1 MRLRIFVGLLWVS
14 LGVALVLGQSQ
25 AQSSFIAYAEL
36 ESSIN
41 PITKDFLLRVITEAH
56 RDGASLL
63 VIRLDTPGG
72 LLESTKDMVTAILNS
87 PIPIVIWVGPAGA
100 RAASAGAFI
109 TMAADIAAMAE
120 GTNIGSSTPISLGPA
135 PGEGE
140 SQDDPARKKILE
152 FVASEARKIAEK
164 RGRSKEWAEKFVLEG
179 KSLTAQEALQ
189 NNIIN
194 LIANSRE
201 ELLKQLDGYEL
212 QRDGQTVR
220 LQTAGMPLKIYE
232 RTFKEQV
239 MNYLADPNV
248 VYLLLTIGIYALIA
262 EFFTP
267 GFGVGIGGAIC
278 LLLALLGLQVLP
290 FNIAGL
296 AFILLGAALMVID
309 LFTPTHL
316 ALTVGGVIS
325 LLIGSFMLFNFESF
339 EAPALGLAR
348 QYLCDRGDDHG
359 AICLYDHEGAL
370 DPAQA
375 GGHGQGRDDWG
386 RRHGTGRAQP
396 HGDGLRHGGVLE
408 GHSSRWADQGRRG
421 RARRAHREREAHRA
435 ESLILRRV
443 SCRRPWGSWGHLSSS
458 P

>member
-140 SQDDPARKKILE
+140 SQDNSARKKILE

-220 LQTAGMPLKIYE
+220 LQTAGMPLKTYE

-325 LLIGSFMLFNFESF
+325 LLIGSFMLFDFKGF
-339 EAPALGLAR
+339 EAPALGLSPVNIFVTVGTITALFVFMITKGLLIQRKPVATGKEGMIGAVGTAR
-348 QYLCDRGDDHG
+348 DELNPTGMVFVMGEYWR
-359 AICLYDHEGAL
+359 ATAL
-370 DPAQA
+370 DGPIKA
-375 GGHGQGRDDWG
+375 GEAVR
-386 RRHGTGRAQP
+386 
-396 HGDGLRHGGVLE
+396 V
-408 GHSSRWADQGRRG
+408 
-421 RARRAHREREAHRA
+421 ERIENGK
-435 ESLILRRV
+435 LIVRKA
-443 SCRRPWGSWGHLSSS
+443 
-458 P
+458 

>member
-135 PGEGE
+135 PSEGE
-140 SQDDPARKKILE
+140 SQDNSARKKILE

-220 LQTAGMPLKIYE
+220 LQTAGMPLKTYE

-316 ALTVGGVIS
+316 ALTLGGVIS
-325 LLIGSFMLFNFESF
+325 LLIGSFMLFDFKGF
-339 EAPALGLAR
+339 EAPALGLSPVNIFVTVGTITAIFVFMVTKGLLIQRKPVATGKEGMIGAVGTAR
-348 QYLCDRGDDHG
+348 DELNPTGMVFVMGEYWR
-359 AICLYDHEGAL
+359 ATAL
-370 DPAQA
+370 DGPIKA
-375 GGHGQGRDDWG
+375 GEAVR
-386 RRHGTGRAQP
+386 
-396 HGDGLRHGGVLE
+396 V
-408 GHSSRWADQGRRG
+408 
-421 RARRAHREREAHRA
+421 ERIENGK
-435 ESLILRRV
+435 LIVRKA
-443 SCRRPWGSWGHLSSS
+443 
-458 P
+458 

>member
-1 MRLRIFVGLLWVS
+1 
-14 LGVALVLGQSQ
+14 LGIALALGQPQ
-25 AQSSFIAYAEL
+25 AQPSFIAYAEL

-41 PITKDFLLRVITEAH
+41 PITKDFLLRVIAEAH

-87 PIPIVIWVGPAGA
+87 PIPIVIWVGPGGA

-194 LIANSRE
+194 LIANSRD

-212 QRDGQTVR
+212 QRDGVR

-325 LLIGSFMLFNFESF
+325 LLIGSFMLFDFKGF
-339 EAPALGLAR
+339 EAPALGLSPVNIFVTVGTITAIFVFMVTKGLLIQRKPVATGKEGMIGAAGTAR
-348 QYLCDRGDDHG
+348 DELNPTGMVFVQGEYWLAT
-359 AICLYDHEGAL
+359 AIDGPIKPGEAVRVERIEN
-370 DPAQA
+370 
-375 GGHGQGRDDWG
+375 GR
-386 RRHGTGRAQP
+386 
-396 HGDGLRHGGVLE
+396 
-408 GHSSRWADQGRRG
+408 
-421 RARRAHREREAHRA
+421 
-435 ESLILRRV
+435 LIVRKA
-443 SCRRPWGSWGHLSSS
+443 
-458 P
+458 

>member
-135 PGEGE
+135 PSEGE
-140 SQDDPARKKILE
+140 SQDNSARKKILE

-220 LQTAGMPLKIYE
+220 LQTAGMPLKTYE

-296 AFILLGAALMVID
+296 AFILFGVALMVID

-316 ALTVGGVIS
+316 ALTLGGVIS
-325 LLIGSFMLFNFESF
+325 LLIGSFMLFDFKGF
-339 EAPALGLAR
+339 EAPALGLSPVNIFVTVGTITAIFVFMVTKGLLIQRKPVATGKEGMIGAVGTAR
-348 QYLCDRGDDHG
+348 DELNPTGMVFVMGEYWR
-359 AICLYDHEGAL
+359 ATAL
-370 DPAQA
+370 DGPIKA
-375 GGHGQGRDDWG
+375 GEAVR
-386 RRHGTGRAQP
+386 
-396 HGDGLRHGGVLE
+396 V
-408 GHSSRWADQGRRG
+408 
-421 RARRAHREREAHRA
+421 ERIENGK
-435 ESLILRRV
+435 LIVRKA
-443 SCRRPWGSWGHLSSS
+443 
-458 P
+458 

>member
-56 RDGASLL
+56 RYGASLL

-179 KSLTAQEALQ
+179 KSLTAKEALQ

-339 EAPALGLAR
+339 EAPALGLSPVNIFVTVGTITALFVFMITKGLLIQRKPVATGKEGMIGAVGTAR
-348 QYLCDRGDDHG
+348 DELNPTGMVFVMGEYWR
-359 AICLYDHEGAL
+359 ATAL
-370 DPAQA
+370 DGPIKA
-375 GGHGQGRDDWG
+375 GEAVR
-386 RRHGTGRAQP
+386 
-396 HGDGLRHGGVLE
+396 V
-408 GHSSRWADQGRRG
+408 
-421 RARRAHREREAHRA
+421 ERIENGK
-435 ESLILRRV
+435 LIVRKA
-443 SCRRPWGSWGHLSSS
+443 
-458 P
+458 

>member
-1 MRLRIFVGLLWVS
+1 MMRLRIVAGLVLMS
-14 LGVALVLGQSQ
+14 LGVASVLGQSQ

-41 PITKDFLLRVITEAH
+41 PITKDFLLRVIAEAH

-135 PGEGE
+135 PSEGE
-140 SQDDPARKKILE
+140 QPSQDDPARKKILE

-164 RGRSKEWAEKFVLEG
+164 RGRSKEWAERFVLEG
-179 KSLTAQEALQ
+179 KSLTAKEALE

-201 ELLKQLDGYEL
+201 DLLKQLDGYEL
-212 QRDGQTVR
+212 QRDDQTVR
-220 LQTAGMPLKIYE
+220 LQTAAVPLKTYE

-278 LLLALLGLQVLP
+278 LLLALLGLQILP
-290 FNIAGL
+290 VNVAGL
-296 AFILLGAALMVID
+296 VFILLGAALMVID

-316 ALTVGGVIS
+316 ALTIGGVIS
-325 LLIGSFMLFNFESF
+325 LLIGSFMLFDFKSF
-339 EAPALGLAR
+339 EAPALGLSPITIVATVGTVTALFIFMVTKGLLIQRKPVATGKEGMIGMVGTAR
-348 QYLCDRGDDHG
+348 DELNPTGMVFVMGEYWRATAVDGP
-359 AICLYDHEGAL
+359 IK
-370 DPAQA
+370 A
-375 GGHGQGRDDWG
+375 GEAVR
-386 RRHGTGRAQP
+386 
-396 HGDGLRHGGVLE
+396 V
-408 GHSSRWADQGRRG
+408 
-421 RARRAHREREAHRA
+421 ERIENGK
-435 ESLILRRV
+435 LIVRKA
-443 SCRRPWGSWGHLSSS
+443 
-458 P
+458 

>member
-140 SQDDPARKKILE
+140 SQDNSARKKILE

-179 KSLTAQEALQ
+179 KSLTAKEALQ

-325 LLIGSFMLFNFESF
+325 LLIGSFMLFDFKGF
-339 EAPALGLAR
+339 EAPALGLSPINIFVTVGTITALFVFMITKGLLIQRKPVATGKEGMIGAVGTAR
-348 QYLCDRGDDHG
+348 DELNPTGMVFVMGEYWR
-359 AICLYDHEGAL
+359 ATAL
-370 DPAQA
+370 DGPIKA
-375 GGHGQGRDDWG
+375 GEAVR
-386 RRHGTGRAQP
+386 
-396 HGDGLRHGGVLE
+396 V
-408 GHSSRWADQGRRG
+408 
-421 RARRAHREREAHRA
+421 ERIENGK
-435 ESLILRRV
+435 LIVRKA
-443 SCRRPWGSWGHLSSS
+443 
-458 P
+458 

>member
-1 MRLRIFVGLLWVS
+1 MRRVAQISLGIGLLG
-14 LGVALVLGQSQ
+14 LGVALTMGQPQ
-25 AQSSFIAYAEL
+25 APTSLIAYTEL
-36 ESSIN
+36 DSSIN
-41 PITKDFLLRVITEAH
+41 PITKDFLLRVITEAQ
-56 RDGASLL
+56 RDSASFLL
-63 VIRLDTPGG
+63 VRLDTPGG

-87 PIPIVIWVGPAGA
+87 PIPIVIWVGPGGA

-120 GTNIGSSTPISLGPA
+120 GTNIGSSTPVSLA
-135 PGEGE
+135 PSEGE
-140 SQDDPARKKILE
+140 QPDDPARKKILE

-179 KSLTAQEALQ
+179 KSLTAREALE

-212 QRDGQTVR
+212 QRDGQTIR
-220 LQTAGMPLKIYE
+220 LQTSGVPLRVYE
-232 RTFKEQV
+232 RTLKEQV

-290 FNIAGL
+290 FNVAGL

-309 LFTPTHL
+309 IFTPTHL
-316 ALTVGGVIS
+316 ALTIGGVIS
-325 LLIGSFMLFNFESF
+325 LLIGSFMLFNIESF
-339 EAPALGLAR
+339 EAPALSISPINIVVTVGTITTIFVFMITKGLLIQRKPVVTGKEGMIGAVGTAR
-348 QYLCDRGDDHG
+348 DELNPTGIVFVQGEYWL
-359 AICLYDHEGAL
+359 ATAL
-370 DPAQA
+370 DGPIKP
-375 GGHGQGRDDWG
+375 GESVRVERIENGKLVV
-386 RRHGTGRAQP
+386 RRT
-396 HGDGLRHGGVLE
+396 
-408 GHSSRWADQGRRG
+408 
-421 RARRAHREREAHRA
+421 
-435 ESLILRRV
+435 
-443 SCRRPWGSWGHLSSS
+443 
-458 P
+458 

>member
-140 SQDDPARKKILE
+140 SQDNSARKKILE

-220 LQTAGMPLKIYE
+220 LQTAGMPLKTYE

-248 VYLLLTIGIYALIA
+248 VYLLLMIGIYALIA

-290 FNIAGL
+290 LNVAGL

-309 LFTPTHL
+309 LFAPTHL
-316 ALTVGGVIS
+316 ALTIGGVIS
-325 LLIGSFMLFNFESF
+325 LLIGSFMLFNFKGF
-339 EAPALGLAR
+339 EAPALGLSPVNIFVTVGTITALFVFMITKGLLIQRKPVATGKEGMIGAVGTAR
-348 QYLCDRGDDHG
+348 DELNPTGMVFVMGEYWR
-359 AICLYDHEGAL
+359 ATAL
-370 DPAQA
+370 DGPIKA
-375 GGHGQGRDDWG
+375 GEAVR
-386 RRHGTGRAQP
+386 
-396 HGDGLRHGGVLE
+396 V
-408 GHSSRWADQGRRG
+408 
-421 RARRAHREREAHRA
+421 ERIENGK
-435 ESLILRRV
+435 LIVRKA
-443 SCRRPWGSWGHLSSS
+443 
-458 P
+458 

>member
-1 MRLRIFVGLLWVS
+1 MLSRHLHHCSMRHVIRVGLGLIS
-14 LGVALVLGQSQ
+14 LGLGVALALGQPQ
-25 AQSSFIAYAEL
+25 APTPLVAYSEL

-41 PITKDFLLRVITEAH
+41 PITKDFLLRIIAEAH

-72 LLESTKDMVTAILNS
+72 LLESTKDMVTAILNA
-87 PIPIVIWVGPAGA
+87 PIPIVVWVGPAGA

-120 GTNIGSSTPISLGPA
+120 GTNIGSSTPISMG

-140 SQDDPARKKILE
+140 QPSSEDPARRKILE

-179 KSLTAQEALQ
+179 KSLTAKEALQ

-201 ELLKQLDGYEL
+201 ELLARLDGYEL
-212 QRDGQTVR
+212 QRDGQTIRV
-220 LQTAGMPLKIYE
+220 QTSGVALKTYE
-232 RTFKEQV
+232 RTFKELV

-290 FNIAGL
+290 FNVAGL
-296 AFILLGAALMVID
+296 AFMLLGAALMVID

-316 ALTVGGVIS
+316 ALTIGGVIS

-339 EAPALGLAR
+339 EAPALSISPISIFATVGTITALFVFMVTKGLLIQRKPVATGKEGMIGAVGTAR
-348 QYLCDRGDDHG
+348 DELNPTGMVFITGEYWRATAVDGPIKPGESVRVER
-359 AICLYDHEGAL
+359 IEN
-370 DPAQA
+370 
-375 GGHGQGRDDWG
+375 
-386 RRHGTGRAQP
+386 GT
-396 HGDGLRHGGVLE
+396 LIV
-408 GHSSRWADQGRRG
+408 
-421 RARRAHREREAHRA
+421 RRA
-435 ESLILRRV
+435 
-443 SCRRPWGSWGHLSSS
+443 
-458 P
+458 

>member
-1 MRLRIFVGLLWVS
+1 
-14 LGVALVLGQSQ
+14 VLGQSQ

-140 SQDDPARKKILE
+140 SQDNSARKKILE

-220 LQTAGMPLKIYE
+220 LQTAGMPLKTYE

-309 LFTPTHL
+309 LFAPTHL

-325 LLIGSFMLFNFESF
+325 LLIGSFMLFNFEGF
-339 EAPALGLAR
+339 EAPALGLSPVNIFVTVGTITALFVFMITKGLLIQRKPVATGKEGMIGAVGTAR
-348 QYLCDRGDDHG
+348 DELNPTGMVFVMGEYWR
-359 AICLYDHEGAL
+359 ATAL
-370 DPAQA
+370 DGPIKA
-375 GGHGQGRDDWG
+375 GEAVR
-386 RRHGTGRAQP
+386 
-396 HGDGLRHGGVLE
+396 V
-408 GHSSRWADQGRRG
+408 
-421 RARRAHREREAHRA
+421 ERIENGK
-435 ESLILRRV
+435 LIVRKA
-443 SCRRPWGSWGHLSSS
+443 
-458 P
+458 

>member
-1 MRLRIFVGLLWVS
+1 
-14 LGVALVLGQSQ
+14 VLGQSQ

-135 PGEGE
+135 PSEGE
-140 SQDDPARKKILE
+140 SQDNSARKKILE

-220 LQTAGMPLKIYE
+220 LQTAGMPLKTYE

-296 AFILLGAALMVID
+296 AFILFGVALMVID

-316 ALTVGGVIS
+316 ALTLGGVIS
-325 LLIGSFMLFNFESF
+325 LLIGSFMLFDFKGF
-339 EAPALGLAR
+339 EAPALGLSPVNIFVTVGTITAIFVFMVTKGLLIQRKPVATGKEGMIGAVGTAR
-348 QYLCDRGDDHG
+348 DELNPTGMVFVMGEYWR
-359 AICLYDHEGAL
+359 ATAL
-370 DPAQA
+370 DGPIKA
-375 GGHGQGRDDWG
+375 GEAVR
-386 RRHGTGRAQP
+386 
-396 HGDGLRHGGVLE
+396 V
-408 GHSSRWADQGRRG
+408 
-421 RARRAHREREAHRA
+421 ERIENGK
-435 ESLILRRV
+435 LIVRKA
-443 SCRRPWGSWGHLSSS
+443 
-458 P
+458 